1 MIGYKQIKNLKKLF
15 REKALE
21 ILNNKDICYGSE

>member
-15 REKALE
+15 REKAIEVLK
-21 ILNNKDICYGSE
+21 NKDIFYG